1 MAQRLADIA
10 LFAPSLEDISQL
22 ATEATGA
29 LPPEIRHHARN
40 VLIRVEDFP
49 SDEICEELELDTP
62 FDILGLYQGIDLP
75 HQSVSETGAPP
86 DMVFLFRRPMLDFW
100 CESGESLADIVRNV
114 LIHEIGH
121 HFGLSDDDIHAIE
134 DAD

>member
-22 ATEATGA
+22 ATEAIGA
-29 LPPEIRHHARN
+29 LPLEIRHHARN

-75 HQSVSETGAPP
+75 HQSVSDAEHQP

-121 HFGLSDDDIHAIE
+121 HFGLSDEEMERLE
-134 DAD
+134 DGE

>member
-22 ATEATGA
+22 ATEAIGA
-29 LPPEIRHHARN
+29 LPLEIRHHARN

-121 HFGLSDDDIHAIE
+121 HFGLSDEDMERIE
-134 DAD
+134 DEA